1 MAMLDP
7 GTRADVLQGNL
18 YGYKGAI
25 FEGIMAD
32 FLHKKGQNLYYY
44 HKDGGLEL
52 DFLIRQNGEC
62 VPCEVKAKT
71 NKAKS
76 ITTVLNHPEKYHI
89 SHVFKFGDYNVGR
102 KGPILTVP
110 SYMGFLLEFEGVEGI
125 DLPILDIDEV
135 NRLSKEMLAEHI
147 QKLA

>member
-7 GTRADVLQGNL
+7 GTRADVLQGDL

-25 FEGIMAD
+25 FEGVMAD

-52 DFLIRQNGEC
+52 DFLIRQKGEC
-62 VPCEVKAKT
+62 IPCEVKASSHR
-71 NKAKS
+71 AKS
-76 ITTVLNHPEKYHI
+76 LQTVLNHPDKYHI
-89 SHVFKFGDYNVGR
+89 HHAIKFGDYNVGR
-102 KGPILTVP
+102 VGATLTVP
-110 SYMGFLLEFEGVEGI
+110 SYMGFLLEFDGVEDI

-135 NRLSKEMLAEHI
+135 NRLASLMFEGE
-147 QKLA
+147 